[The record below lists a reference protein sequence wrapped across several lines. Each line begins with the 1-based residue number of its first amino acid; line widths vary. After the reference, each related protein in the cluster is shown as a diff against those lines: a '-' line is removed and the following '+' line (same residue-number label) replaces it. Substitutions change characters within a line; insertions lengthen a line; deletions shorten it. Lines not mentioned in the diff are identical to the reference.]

1 METSNRQREIYL
13 ALAMEGLSP
22 RDIAA
27 RVEEFRALLQ
37 SLPVTVRTT
46 FDEADVVRDSHE
58 DDDGRARR
66 IVEAD
71 LDMLR
76 RADLLLVDLSRENH
90 TYVGCICEIVYAH
103 LMRIPVIAFVGNKDW
118 DERTW
123 LRYHVT
129 SFCKRFDSIPGEVA
143 RTLGLE
149 EQ

>member
-1 METSNRQREIYL
+1 MGTTDRHREIYL
-13 ALAMEGLSP
+13 ALAMEGLQP
-22 RDIAA
+22 HDIVA
-27 RVEEFRALLQ
+27 REEEFRALLQ

-46 FDEADVVRDSHE
+46 FDKSDFVRDSHE
-58 DDDGRARR
+58 DDDARDRR

-103 LMRIPVIAFVGNKDW
+103 LMRIPVIAFVGDKDW
-118 DERTW
+118 DARTW

-129 SFCKRFDSIPGEVA
+129 SFCKRFDSLPGEVA
-143 RTLGLE
+143 RALGLE
-149 EQ
+149 E